1 MTALK
6 AQHSGPG
13 KSGTAESHPLLPVD
27 DGVTPRT
34 RKASHNSLS
43 ITASRKAVTARKSQE
58 FRSKNR
64 GLKTKAFFAA
74 KLSCIITS

>member
-58 FRSKNR
+58 FRDDGR
-64 GLKTKAFFAA
+64 PLKWFGFFVADYMVNN
-74 KLSCIITS
+74 